1 METLKELKCSVQA
14 RVSCEVRKLAGQIL
28 QNLSHSIKKC
38 LHHKTK
44 SHSLQFLSS
53 QTYYKHDL
61 LKLPETD
68 LTGITWSKA
77 SERANQIK
85 VLKMVNHRVKSISA
99 KHLAHPQKR
108 VKVGSFPMVNHQ

>member
-1 METLKELKCSVQA
+1 METLKELKFSVQA
-14 RVSCEVRKLAGQIL
+14 KVSYEVHKLAGQIL
-28 QNLSHSIKKC
+28 QNLSHSIKKF
-38 LHHKTK
+38 LHHKMK

-61 LKLPETD
+61 PKLPETD

-99 KHLAHPQKR
+99 KHLAHLQKEL
-108 VKVGSFPMVNHQ
+108 K